1 MMAPP
6 PDRNRPP
13 LALTRFIEEQYP
25 WVEGALVLY
34 TGDRAAAQDLAQE
47 TFARV
52 CQHWDRVER
61 MDAPGPWVHRVAM
74 NLAHSSHRRRGA
86 ERRARDRAL
95 ARGDGLDRSA
105 PDAGVE
111 TADALRTAL
120 LRLPQRERA
129 VVVLRFYA
137 DLPVDDTASVL
148 GIPPGTVKTITR
160 RAVAT
165 LRESGLLTE
174 VTIDE

>member
-1 MMAPP
+1 MMAPRR
-6 PDRNRPP
+6 DRTQPP
-13 LALTRFIEEQYP
+13 LALTRFVEEQYP
-25 WVEGALVLY
+25 RVEGALTLY
-34 TGDRAAAQDLAQE
+34 TGDRARAQDLAQE

-61 MDAPGPWVHRVAM
+61 MAAPGPWVHRVAM
-74 NLAHSSHRRRGA
+74 NLAHSAHRRSGA
-86 ERRARDRAL
+86 ERRATDRAV
-95 ARGDGLDRSA
+95 ARGEGLDRTVPA
-105 PDAGVE
+105 DDIEVAGVLR
-111 TADALRTAL
+111 AALRAL
-120 LRLPQRERA
+120 PERERA

-137 DLPVDDTASVL
+137 DLSVDETASVL
-148 GIPPGTVKTITR
+148 GIPSGTVKTTTR